1 MQSWFW
7 STLLI
12 SLQVGVGLVRAQ
24 LPLPADGSF
33 SARGHIQYRPDPS
46 GKLSLSQIWA
56 DSTRFRVI
64 NSDRFALTVGQPP
77 HWLRF
82 RVANSSVKPVGFV
95 IEIDNPY
102 LSDVQLYHLSITG
115 RVVVASGPMGW
126 TVLPINRTTNHRN
139 PLLRLTVPANQ
150 SAWVYGRID
159 NPTQAMRVPVRLWT
173 AQAFELHDRRVRL
186 FWYWLT
192 GVLCW
197 LVFTNLVLY
206 ALLRERVYGHYSLYM
221 LMVLA
226 YLTVSEG
233 FWLEWLP
240 LTRYGPFTARNLL
253 SLLTSFST
261 ITGFI
266 FIRHYILL
274 PIWHK
279 RWVRVVFR
287 ASTTGLLLA
296 AGLVLLGSSYFE
308 GLYMR
313 EVRWMGP
320 LMSALFGLPVL
331 LMFMLVGIQA
341 RRLRTDGLRGLW
353 YSPARSYLLGIAPLV
368 VVSVCL
374 VLRNHAVLP
383 DHTLNGYEGVA
394 LGYLFEFAVLS
405 IGLGFRYKRMV
416 DERRRLTEETFK
428 QRQQLLESQLKA
440 QQDELRVV
448 QSQLRLQQERERIS
462 RDLHDHVGAQLS
474 VIAANANRPSAT
486 MDSPALIG
494 TYAREAIQ
502 SLRDTV
508 WAIDQPSLTI
518 ADFRIKL
525 QQYLNRQQQQHP
537 ACTYILDIDTADKQV
552 LSSAQA
558 LNLYRQV
565 QEAVHNAFKY
575 AQASQLTVSC
585 RANNDHL
592 MLSVCD
598 DGIGFDPAQP
608 TDAPPHY
615 GLRNLQRRAAE
626 LYGECRIESTPGLGT
641 CIMVDIPLTV

>member
-7 STLLI
+7 STLLF
-12 SLQVGVGLVRAQ
+12 SLLVGVGLARAQ
-24 LPLPADGSF
+24 SPLPADGSF

-46 GKLSLSQIWA
+46 GKLSLAQVWA
-56 DSTRFRVI
+56 DSARFRVI
-64 NSDRFALTVGQPP
+64 DSDRFALTVGQPP

-82 RVANSSVKPVGFV
+82 RVANSSAKPAGFV

-102 LSDVQLYHLSITG
+102 LSDVQLYQLSPTG
-115 RVVVASGPMGW
+115 RVVAASEAMGW
-126 TVLPINRTTNHRN
+126 PVLPIDRTANHRN
-139 PLLRLTVPANQ
+139 PLLRIILPPGQ
-150 SAWVYGRID
+150 QGWIYGRID

-173 AQAFELHDRRVRL
+173 ALAFELHDRRVRL

-206 ALLRERVYGHYSLYM
+206 VLLRERVYGHYSLYM
-221 LMVLA
+221 FMVLA
-226 YLTVSEG
+226 YLTISEG

-240 LTRYGPFTARNLL
+240 LTRYGPLTARNLL
-253 SLLTSFST
+253 SLVTSFST
-261 ITGFI
+261 VTGFF
-266 FIRHYILL
+266 FIRHYILP
-274 PIWHK
+274 PIWPK
-279 RWVRVVFR
+279 WWVRVLFR
-287 ASTTGLLLA
+287 VSTTGLLLA

-308 GLYMR
+308 GLYLR

-331 LMFMLVGIQA
+331 LMFVLVGIQA
-341 RRLRTDGLRGLW
+341 RWSRTDGLTGLW

-374 VLRNHAVLP
+374 ILRNHAVLP
-383 DHTLNGYEGVA
+383 DHTLYGYEGVA

-405 IGLGFRYKRMV
+405 IGLGFRYKRTL
-416 DERRRLTEETFK
+416 DERRQLTEETFS
-428 QRQQLLESQLKA
+428 QRQQLLETQLKA

-448 QSQLRLQQERERIS
+448 QSQLRLQAERERIS

-474 VIAANANRPSAT
+474 VIAANANMPSAT
-486 MDSPALIG
+486 MDSSALIG

-518 ADFRIKL
+518 ADFRVKL

-537 ACTYILDIDTADKQV
+537 ACTYILDIDATDKQV

-558 LNLYRQV
+558 LNLFRQV

-575 AQASQLTVSC
+575 AQANQLTISC
-585 RANNDHL
+585 RVKNDHL
-592 MLSVCD
+592 LLSVFD
-598 DGIGFDPAQP
+598 NGIGFDPAQP
-608 TDAPPHY
+608 TSGHPHY

-626 LYGECRIESTPGLGT
+626 LYGECRIESSPGRGT
-641 CIMVDIPLTV
+641 CVTVDIPLTV